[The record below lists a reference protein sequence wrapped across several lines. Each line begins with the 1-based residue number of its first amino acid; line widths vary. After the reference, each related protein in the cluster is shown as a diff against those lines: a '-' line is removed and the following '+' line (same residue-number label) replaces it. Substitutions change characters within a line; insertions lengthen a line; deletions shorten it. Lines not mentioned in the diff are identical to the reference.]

1 MSFVSEHNSLP
12 AEKRHTV
19 VIVASYFFKDWYIS
33 LHIYDK
39 LKK

>member
-19 VIVASYFFKDWYIS
+19 VTVAYFFKDWYIS
-33 LHIYDK
+33 SHIYDK